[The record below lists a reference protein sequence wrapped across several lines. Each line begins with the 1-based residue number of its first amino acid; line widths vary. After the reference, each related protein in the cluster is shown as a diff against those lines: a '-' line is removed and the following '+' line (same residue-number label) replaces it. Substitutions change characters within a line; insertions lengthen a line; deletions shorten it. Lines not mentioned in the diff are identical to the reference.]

1 MRKLLFLLIVCLPA
15 TAWSAHLH
23 YALDVQI
30 NPNEHKITG
39 TARINAYAD
48 IKMGLCVRNLRELKV
63 DGVANVTAADDSINL
78 SVPGGKEIIISY
90 EALFNQKGTNFIDK
104 ENVFLMDNWY
114 PRPNVLVE
122 YDLAVTLPENFIA
135 TSESESVTIQKHGK
149 TKTFDFKFNHP
160 LDSLHLAASTRY
172 VLKKDQYNNIS
183 IESYFFKE
191 DAQLADTYIAYI
203 KKYLAMYESMLTSYP
218 YKRFAIVENMF
229 PTGFSMPTF
238 SLLGKQVVNL
248 PFIVKTS
255 LGHEILHQWFGNSI
269 FIDFAFGN
277 WAEGITTY
285 LADYHYAAL
294 EGKDAAYR
302 KQILLDYDAYV
313 NAGNAMAVSDFF
325 SRRNKAQST
334 IGYGKSA
341 MFFHGLRE
349 LYGEDSFFAAIREF
363 IHENSFRKA
372 SWHDI
377 QRAFEKVTG
386 KKLNTYF

>member
-63 DGVANVTAADDSINL
+63 DGVANLTAADDSINL

-172 VLKKDQYNNIS
+172 VLKNSPARRQ
-183 IESYFFKE
+183 
-191 DAQLADTYIAYI
+191 
-203 KKYLAMYESMLTSYP
+203 TS
-218 YKRFAIVENMF
+218 
-229 PTGFSMPTF
+229 
-238 SLLGKQVVNL
+238 
-248 PFIVKTS
+248 
-255 LGHEILHQWFGNSI
+255 NS
-269 FIDFAFGN
+269 
-277 WAEGITTY
+277 
-285 LADYHYAAL
+285 
-294 EGKDAAYR
+294 
-302 KQILLDYDAYV
+302 
-313 NAGNAMAVSDFF
+313 
-325 SRRNKAQST
+325 
-334 IGYGKSA
+334 
-341 MFFHGLRE
+341 
-349 LYGEDSFFAAIREF
+349 
-363 IHENSFRKA
+363 
-372 SWHDI
+372 
-377 QRAFEKVTG
+377 
-386 KKLNTYF
+386 